1 PVTLMPETLWHL
13 AAVVPSLRPQDLL
26 DDADEEGQASYRSS
40 PDCGGGSATDH
51 HTCPITVEG
60 LDAVVCARDPSPS
73 RTGGVCPTGPP
84 RGGGP
89 PALAQPTMPRHGW
102 PATPHPSP
110 VPARCLGALRARSRH
125 RTGAL
130 QPPRGGTAAGRW
142 TRPARGHCRG

>member
-1 PVTLMPETLWHL
+1 MPTLPPPNPAIPRCPRCRAKDLIKKGMCRTRHEARQRWGCYACGRSVITQITQDSCSPVTLMPETLWHL

-73 RTGGVCPTGPP
+73 RTCGV
-84 RGGGP
+84 
-89 PALAQPTMPRHGW
+89 
-102 PATPHPSP
+102 
-110 VPARCLGALRARSRH
+110 
-125 RTGAL
+125 
-130 QPPRGGTAAGRW
+130 
-142 TRPARGHCRG
+142 